1 MGENALEVH
10 GLTKR
15 YPAFLLDGITFD
27 VPRGTIVGLIGENG
41 AGKSTTIKAILGLTQ
56 KDAGQIEI
64 LGKKEQK
71 IDFGTRNR
79 IGVVFDKH
87 NFPDSMSAKRLG
99 NLLERIYPLWDRE
112 AYAQLLKKFS
122 VPADRKTRKLSK
134 GMKMK
139 LAIAAALSHQAE
151 LLILDEATSGLDP
164 IVRDDIL
171 DILLEFVQEENHA
184 VLVSSH
190 ITSDLEKIAD
200 YIVFLHE
207 GKVIFSKSK
216 DELRYS
222 YGILKC
228 GAAQFEKIDPDD
240 IVAYRKQD
248 FEWQVLVSNRN
259 EAQKKYPNSVVDPAT
274 LDDIMLLF
282 VKGEGK

>member
-1 MGENALEVH
+1 MEENALEVY

-15 YPAFLLDGITFD
+15 YPAFLLDGITFA

-41 AGKSTTIKAILGLTQ
+41 AGKSTTIKAILDLIK
-56 KDAGQIEI
+56 KDEGQIEI
-64 LGKKEQK
+64 LGKKERE
-71 IDFGTRNR
+71 IDFYIRNR

-87 NFPDSMSAKRLG
+87 YFPDSMSARRLG
-99 NLLERIYPLWDRE
+99 GLLGTVYPLWDQE
-112 AYAQLLKKFS
+112 GYEQLLKKFS
-122 VPADRKTRKLSK
+122 VPLDRKIRKLSK
-134 GMKMK
+134 GMQMK
-139 LAIAAALSHQAE
+139 LSIAAALSHQAE
-151 LLILDEATSGLDP
+151 LLVLDEATSGLDP

-171 DILLEFVQEENHA
+171 DILLEFVQKENHA

-216 DELRYS
+216 DELRYG

-228 GAAQFEKIDPDD
+228 GATQFEKIDPND
-240 IVAYRKQD
+240 IVAYRKQA
-248 FEWQVLVSNRN
+248 FEWEVLVSDRKL
-259 EAQKKYPNSVVDPAT
+259 AQKKYPNSIVDPAT

-282 VKGEGK
+282 VKGERK

>member
-1 MGENALEVH
+1 MEENALEVY

-15 YPAFLLDGITFD
+15 YPAFLLDGITFA

-41 AGKSTTIKAILGLTQ
+41 AGKSTTIKAILDLIK
-56 KDAGQIEI
+56 KDEGQIEI
-64 LGKKEQK
+64 LGKKERE
-71 IDFGTRNR
+71 IDFYTRNR

-87 NFPDSMSAKRLG
+87 NFPDSMSARRLG
-99 NLLERIYPLWDRE
+99 GLLETVYPLWDQE
-112 AYAQLLKKFS
+112 GYEQLLKKFS
-122 VPADRKTRKLSK
+122 VPLDRKIRKLSK
-134 GMKMK
+134 GMQMK
-139 LAIAAALSHQAE
+139 LSIATALSHQAE
-151 LLILDEATSGLDP
+151 LLVLDEATSGLDP

-216 DELRYS
+216 DELRYG

-228 GAAQFEKIDPDD
+228 GAAQFEKIDPNDV
-240 IVAYRKQD
+240 VAYRKQA
-248 FEWQVLVSNRN
+248 FEWEVLVSDRKQ
-259 EAQKKYPNSVVDPAT
+259 AQKKYPNSIVDPAT

-282 VKGEGK
+282 VKGERK